1 MSSMTAAACP
11 ARLAS
16 SPKHLFNRLRH
27 DERGVLDIELIGFV
41 PILVLVTMF
50 LVQGFFAVST
60 VTSVSAAARDGA
72 RAGGARGPAQLGTPG
87 VRVGWLRFWTLCS
100 GHRSGSDRHPI
111 DYQRTCH
118 RDSHGLLPRGL
129 RWHYETGSPSPE
141 EENGS
146 QPAVERT
153 WWPSIEPGC
162 WMRSTLKRSL
172 G

>member
-16 SPKHLFNRLRH
+16 SPKHLFNRLRY

-72 RAGGARGPAQLGTPG
+72 RAAMLGHSPEQAAQEALPSW
-87 VRVGWLRFWTLCS
+87 VRLESVSDGCGS
-100 GHRSGSDRHPI
+100 GHCVQVTARVPI
-111 DYQRTCH
+111 GIPAITSEHLTVTRTA
-118 RDSHGLLPRGL
+118 
-129 RWHYETGSPSPE
+129 YFPE
-141 EENGS
+141 G
-146 QPAVERT
+146 
-153 WWPSIEPGC
+153 
-162 WMRSTLKRSL
+162 
-172 G
+172 

>member
-72 RAGGARGPAQLGTPG
+72 RAAMLGHSPEQAAQEALPSW
-87 VRVGWLRFWTLCS
+87 VRLESVSDGCGS
-100 GHRSGSDRHPI
+100 GHCVQVTARVPI
-111 DYQRTCH
+111 
-118 RDSHGLLPRGL
+118 GI
-129 RWHYETGSPSPE
+129 
-141 EENGS
+141 
-146 QPAVERT
+146 
-153 WWPSIEPGC
+153 PSITSERVTVTRTAYFPEG
-162 WMRSTLKRSL
+162 
-172 G
+172 

>member
-1 MSSMTAAACP
+1 MTAAACP

-72 RAGGARGPAQLGTPG
+72 RAAMLGHSPEQAAQEALPSW
-87 VRVGWLRFWTLCS
+87 VRLESVSDGCGS
-100 GHRSGSDRHPI
+100 GHCVQVTARVPI
-111 DYQRTCH
+111 
-118 RDSHGLLPRGL
+118 GI
-129 RWHYETGSPSPE
+129 
-141 EENGS
+141 
-146 QPAVERT
+146 
-153 WWPSIEPGC
+153 PSITSERVTVTRTAYFPEG
-162 WMRSTLKRSL
+162 
-172 G
+172 

>member
-72 RAGGARGPAQLGTPG
+72 RAAMLGHSPEQAAQEALPSW
-87 VRVGWLRFWTLCS
+87 VRLESVSDGCGS
-100 GHRSGSDRHPI
+100 GHCVQVTARVPI
-111 DYQRTCH
+111 
-118 RDSHGLLPRGL
+118 GI
-129 RWHYETGSPSPE
+129 
-141 EENGS
+141 
-146 QPAVERT
+146 
-153 WWPSIEPGC
+153 PSITSERVTVTRTAYFPKG
-162 WMRSTLKRSL
+162 
-172 G
+172 

>member
-1 MSSMTAAACP
+1 MSSITAAACP

-72 RAGGARGPAQLGTPG
+72 RAAMLGRSSEQAAQEALPSW
-87 VRVGWLRFWTLCS
+87 VRLESVSDGCGS
-100 GHRSGSDRHPI
+100 GHCVQVTARVPI
-111 DYQRTCH
+111 
-118 RDSHGLLPRGL
+118 GI
-129 RWHYETGSPSPE
+129 
-141 EENGS
+141 
-146 QPAVERT
+146 
-153 WWPSIEPGC
+153 PSITSERVTVTRTAYFPEG
-162 WMRSTLKRSL
+162 
-172 G
+172 

>member
-41 PILVLVTMF
+41 PILVPVTMF

-72 RAGGARGPAQLGTPG
+72 RAAMLGHSPEQAAQEALPSW
-87 VRVGWLRFWTLCS
+87 VRLESVSDGCGS
-100 GHRSGSDRHPI
+100 GHCVQVTARVPI
-111 DYQRTCH
+111 
-118 RDSHGLLPRGL
+118 GI
-129 RWHYETGSPSPE
+129 
-141 EENGS
+141 
-146 QPAVERT
+146 
-153 WWPSIEPGC
+153 PSITSERVTVTRTAYFPEG
-162 WMRSTLKRSL
+162 
-172 G
+172 